1 MRACAILNRDGGT
14 FRTTNLEAYI
24 RHLERVF
31 ADHGHQL
38 ECRVVEGR
46 GVSAAIDAALGE
58 DGLDALLAGGGDGTI
73 SLAAGRAWRAGV
85 PLGII
90 PAGTMNL
97 FARALGL
104 PLDIWMTP
112 AVLAT
117 GEVMAVDIGSADGHP
132 FVHQFS
138 AGLQARMVR
147 LRNAMTYGSRLGKM
161 AASLRASLGV
171 VLDPPVFEVAYDIDG
186 HRQAQE
192 VSAISVTNNVFGSSP
207 YLLPDR
213 VDAGHLGVYL
223 TDPLTP
229 MRAAGLAMDL
239 MLWRFKANPAV
250 RETTAQTVELHFPKH
265 RRSARCVIDGELMP
279 LPASVSLRIHA
290 GELKVLRGPIS

>member
-1 MRACAILNRDGGT
+1 MRVQAILNRDGGT
-14 FRTTNLEAYI
+14 FRTTDLAAYA
-24 RHLERVF
+24 RHVQGAF
-31 ADHGHQL
+31 ADHGHQVT
-38 ECRVVEGR
+38 CHVVGGR
-46 GVSAAIDAALGE
+46 DVAAAIDRALAD
-58 DGLDALLAGGGDGTI
+58 DGLDALLAGGGDGTV
-73 SLAAGRAWRAGV
+73 SLAAGRAWKAGV
-85 PLGII
+85 PLGVI

-104 PLDIWMTP
+104 PLDIWAVPM
-112 AVLAT
+112 VLAAGNT
-117 GEVMAVDIGSADGHP
+117 LAVDIGSADGHP

-138 AGLQARMVR
+138 AGLHARMVR

-171 VLDPPVFEVAYDIDG
+171 MLDPPVFEVTHEINGRRETA
-186 HRQAQE
+186 E
-192 VSAISVTNNVFGSSP
+192 VSAISVSNNSFGSSP

-213 VDAGHLGVYL
+213 MDAGHLGVYL

-229 MRAAGLAMDL
+229 LRAARLAIDL

-250 RETTAQTVELHFPKH
+250 RETTAQAVELHFPKH

-279 LPASVSLRIHA
+279 LPESVSLRIHA
-290 GELKVLRGPIS
+290 GALKVLGPG